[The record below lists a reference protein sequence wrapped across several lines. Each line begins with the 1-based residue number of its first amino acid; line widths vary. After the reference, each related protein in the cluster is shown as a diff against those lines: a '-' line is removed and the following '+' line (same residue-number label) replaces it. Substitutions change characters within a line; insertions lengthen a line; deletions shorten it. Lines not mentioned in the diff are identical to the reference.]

1 MQGVVRQ
8 CSFCHSAH
16 MAEQSILVYT
26 DGGCKGNPGPG
37 GWSYVMHFGA
47 RYREAWGAEAYTTN
61 NRMELTAV
69 ISALAF
75 LKERI
80 DSARTSSAIKA
91 AKAPVWTSAPI
102 NVFTDSL
109 YVKNGIT
116 GWIVDWKRRGW
127 KTANK
132 KPVSNQELWQRLD
145 TLCAEL
151 NPNFEWVE
159 GHAGNPDN
167 ERCDALVSFAVEE
180 MKKQRGQGASS
191 AS

>member
-1 MQGVVRQ
+1 
-8 CSFCHSAH
+8 
-16 MAEQSILVYT
+16 MAEQSILIYT

-47 RYREAWGAEAYTTN
+47 RYREAWGAETYTTN

-69 ISALAF
+69 ISALTF

-91 AKAPVWTSAPI
+91 AKTPAWTSAPI
-102 NVFTDSL
+102 YVFTDSL

-127 KTANK
+127 KTTNK

-145 TLCAEL
+145 ALCAEL
-151 NPNFEWVE
+151 NPHFEWVE

-180 MKKQRGQGASS
+180 MKKQRAQGASS
-191 AS
+191 ES